1 MLLTLGTR
9 SLTHLTRRRL
19 TQAHKA
25 KNIGSLQKLKKEKPQ
40 KDEDEKNKPRESAA
54 VGTKASSTV
63 INLQRRLPMARVV
76 YVSATG
82 ASEPAHLSYAVRLG
96 LYGPG
101 TSFPDFPDFVK
112 AISKGGVGAM
122 EVLCMQVKHGPSVV
136 EMPCI
141 LTRRNVRR

>member
-1 MLLTLGTR
+1 M
-9 SLTHLTRRRL
+9 
-19 TQAHKA
+19 QAHKA
-25 KNIGSLQKLKKEKPQ
+25 KNIGSLQRLKKEKKSQ
-40 KDEDEKNKPRESAA
+40 DEDDKDKPREMPAPM
-54 VGTKASSTV
+54 GTKASSTV
-63 INLQRRLPMARVV
+63 INLQKMLPKARVV

-122 EVLCMQVKHGPSVV
+122 EVLCMQVRLDRSSV
-136 EMPCI
+136 ELPTI
-141 LTRRNVRR
+141 LTCSNACR